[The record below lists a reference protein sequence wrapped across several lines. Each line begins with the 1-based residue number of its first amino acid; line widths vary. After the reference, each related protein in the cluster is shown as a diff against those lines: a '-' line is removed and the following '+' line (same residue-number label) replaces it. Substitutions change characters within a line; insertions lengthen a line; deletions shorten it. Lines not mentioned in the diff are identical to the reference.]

1 MLTNCLS
8 PMGLVTNELL
18 SLHEPWQVL
27 IKLACLYNEH
37 ALAVEV
43 LDRQVDHPTLEFYFV
58 FLDTVLFPKYFLIKI
73 FTILQL

>member
-1 MLTNCLS
+1 
-8 PMGLVTNELL
+8 MGLVTNELL

-43 LDRQVDHPTLEFYFV
+43 LDRQVDHPTLVQSYYVLEFYLV
-58 FLDTVLFPKYFLIKI
+58 FSDVVLFPTYF
-73 FTILQL
+73 

>member
-1 MLTNCLS
+1 
-8 PMGLVTNELL
+8 MGLVTNELL

-43 LDRQVDHPTLEFYFV
+43 LDRQVDHPTLVQSYYI
-58 FLDTVLFPKYFLIKI
+58 LGVLLR
-73 FTILQL
+73 

>member
-1 MLTNCLS
+1 
-8 PMGLVTNELL
+8 MGLVTNELL

-43 LDRQVDHPTLEFYFV
+43 LDRQVDHPTLVQSYYI
-58 FLDTVLFPKYFLIKI
+58 LGVLFSFS
-73 FTILQL
+73 

>member
-1 MLTNCLS
+1 
-8 PMGLVTNELL
+8 MGHVTNELL

-43 LDRQVDHPTLEFYFV
+43 LDRQVDHPTLVQSYYI
-58 FLDTVLFPKYFLIKI
+58 LGVLFSFSWCFFVSYIPKYL
-73 FTILQL
+73 

>member
-1 MLTNCLS
+1 
-8 PMGLVTNELL
+8 MGLVTNELP

-43 LDRQVDHPTLEFYFV
+43 LDRQVDHPTLVQSYYI
-58 FLDTVLFPKYFLIKI
+58 LGVLFSFS
-73 FTILQL
+73 